1 MSDKSLIFSLFSKF
15 LDNSRDAQEEETET
29 EAVPQPVNQK
39 APRDLR
45 VEMVEDWNETE
56 RKRIRDQEEGWA
68 GQTGPEEHI
77 GEPGEAE
84 EYRDA
89 GLELTVSPDRMS
101 VSVMALEPTGGGADI
116 SRTQVYEKLYQNG
129 VIYGINEEKIDS
141 IVAGKQ
147 YRQLFNVAE
156 GTPPVNGN
164 DGRIKDY
171 FPREAQLKYASKEN
185 GGIDFKS
192 MNLIHN
198 VNRGELVCE
207 LTMPTEPQE
216 GTDVF
221 GQPVRGKNGTMPPI
235 PQGRNVVYSPE
246 RDKLLTACEGNLTFR
261 NGRFQVENVFS
272 VPGNVDNSVGNI
284 DFTGS
289 VVIYGDV
296 FEGFTVK
303 AKGDIAVNGI
313 VEGAFLKA
321 GGSILLHKGMRGMK
335 TGILE
340 AGVDITAKFLEDCT
354 IFAQNDIRA
363 EYIINSDVSC
373 GHDMTLIGKR
383 GAFIGGSCAVYN
395 FMNVKAVG
403 SASHTATTV
412 TLGATPQLMEEV
424 ESITRELLL
433 TGRRQ
438 AQADQNIRYLNG
450 KQTAGTITPRQEER
464 LSKLKLEVPVYTL
477 KEKRLKQRAAELSRQ
492 LREVGRARL
501 TAGEVHPGTVICIGE
516 SRLSIVKR
524 EESCA
529 FYYLDGEI
537 KKGIR

>member
-15 LDNSRDAQEEETET
+15 LDNSGDTQEEET
-29 EAVPQPVNQK
+29 EAVPQPAKQNT
-39 APRDLR
+39 AHDHR
-45 VEMVEDWNETE
+45 VEMVEDWNEAE
-56 RKRIRDQEEGWA
+56 RKRIRGQEEDWT
-68 GQTGPEEHI
+68 GQTGPDQDTT
-77 GEPGEAE
+77 EPGEAE

-101 VSVMALEPTGGGADI
+101 VSVMLLEPTGGGIDI
-116 SRTQVYEKLYQNG
+116 SREQVYEKLSQSG
-129 VIYGINEEKIDS
+129 VIYGIDEEKIDS
-141 IVAGKQ
+141 IVAERQ
-147 YRQLFNVAE
+147 YRQLFIVAK
-156 GTPPVNGN
+156 GTPAVDGN

-171 FPREAQLKYASKEN
+171 FPREAQIKYASKGN

-198 VNRGELVCE
+198 VKQGELVCE

-216 GTDVF
+216 GMDVL

-235 PQGRNVVYSPE
+235 PQGRNIVYSTE

-289 VVIYGDV
+289 VVIHGDV
-296 FEGFTVK
+296 YEGFTVK
-303 AKGDIAVNGI
+303 AKGDITVTGI
-313 VEGAFLKA
+313 VEGAFLMA
-321 GGSILLHKGMRGMK
+321 GGSILLHKGMRGMRS
-335 TGILE
+335 GVLE
-340 AGVDITAKFLEDCT
+340 AGTDITAKFLEDCT
-354 IFAQNDIRA
+354 IYAQNDIRA
-363 EYIINSDVSC
+363 EYIINSEVSC

-383 GAFIGGSCAVYN
+383 GAFIGGNCAVYN
-395 FMNVKAVG
+395 QMDVKSVG
-403 SASHTATTV
+403 SASQAATTV

-424 ESITRELLL
+424 ERISQELLL
-433 TGRRQ
+433 VARQQ

-450 KQTAGTITPRQEER
+450 KQKAGTITPKQEER
-464 LSKLKLEVPVYTL
+464 LGKLRLEAPIYSL
-477 KEKRLKQRAAELSRQ
+477 KEKRLKQRAAELARQ

-501 TAGEVHPGTVICIGE
+501 TAGEVHPGTVICIGDC
-516 SRLSIVKR
+516 RLSIVKR

-537 KKGIR
+537 RKGIR